1 MHKILRQAMR
11 SHHQINRRDEKFST
25 NLKEASW
32 GFQETVRSLKGHAS
46 HGGTR
51 VIERNCD
58 NRVLEETMRTWINVV
73 VFPSILTEQV
83 SWPRTDR
90 WGWVSSLVT
99 IFIIPSV
106 LFYPLSTG
114 TPSTCIHYVEVKH
127 SSNLGSL
134 DPPQAC
140 WWARQKRSYPMGLRG
155 QREKSDRSTHL
166 GQPAL
171 SRFFAW

>member
-1 MHKILRQAMR
+1 MYNWIILRYTRSKHNIINLLYFNKIKNIPKKKKNNPSLHKILHQAMR

-32 GFQETVRSLKGHAS
+32 GFQETVSSLKGLAS
-46 HGGTR
+46 HGGTC

-58 NRVLEETMRTWINVV
+58 NRVLEETMRIWINVV

-90 WGWVSSLVT
+90 WGWVSSLFT

-114 TPSTCIHYVEVKH
+114 TPSTCIHYVEV
-127 SSNLGSL
+127 NA
-134 DPPQAC
+134 PQ
-140 WWARQKRSYPMGLRG
+140 
-155 QREKSDRSTHL
+155 T
-166 GQPAL
+166 
-171 SRFFAW
+171 